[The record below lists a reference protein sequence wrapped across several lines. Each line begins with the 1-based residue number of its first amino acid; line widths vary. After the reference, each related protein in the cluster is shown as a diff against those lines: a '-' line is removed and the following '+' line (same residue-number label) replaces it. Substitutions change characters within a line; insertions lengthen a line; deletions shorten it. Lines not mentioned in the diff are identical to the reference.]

1 MRRAGP
7 DPSPGTPERG
17 ALLVV
22 DVQYDFASPEHV
34 ARFGEDALRRV
45 EAAVDRVHTLVA
57 AARSHGVPVLW
68 ARLEQDPADPWWSS
82 RWLRGLLDADAG
94 DLRER
99 EPCVAGTQGADWYG
113 PGPGGGEEVVV
124 KRRYSAFHGTGL
136 AGSLRARGTEWVA
149 VCGLTT
155 DCCVDATVRDA
166 FQEGLRTVVAGDA
179 TASYSEQRHRHTL
192 DVLGLHAA
200 VVTDTGTLSR
210 AWAGAR
216 RGTQHGR

>member
-1 MRRAGP
+1 MSSEGP
-7 DPSPGTPERG
+7 GLSPGPPERG

-22 DVQYDFASPEHV
+22 DVQHDFASPEHV
-34 ARFGEDALRRV
+34 SRFGGDARRRV
-45 EAAVDRVHTLVA
+45 EEAVERVHTLVA

-82 RWLRGLLDADAG
+82 RWLRGLLDAGAET
-94 DLRER
+94 LRER
-99 EPCVAGTQGADWYG
+99 EPCVAGTRGADWYG
-113 PGPGGGEEVVV
+113 PGPTDGEEVVV

-136 AGSLRARGTEWVA
+136 GGALRARGTEWVA

-192 DVLGLHAA
+192 DVLALHAA
-200 VVTDTGTLSR
+200 VVTDTGTLSH
-210 AWAGAR
+210 AWAAAR
-216 RGTQHGR
+216 RGGRLGQ